1 VETKHT
7 VAAGNGE
14 SGTGHDSSKSAAPI
28 VIDLGSAK
36 KSQIKL
42 LEQGQ
47 GPLLEKVF
55 SVLDELRTEG
65 TINGSSQPVIVVVK
79 KKITRAS
86 LLANL
91 L

>member
-1 VETKHT
+1 
-7 VAAGNGE
+7 
-14 SGTGHDSSKSAAPI
+14 

-36 KSQIKL
+36 KGQIKL

-55 SVLDELRTEG
+55 SVLDELRTDG
-65 TINGSSQPVIVVVK
+65 TINGASQPVIVVVK